1 MRLILLRHGET
12 EWNLERRVQGHLD
25 SPLTQKGLTGAYA
38 SAAVLANRGITEI
51 YASDLGR
58 AWSTAQIV
66 GKHVG
71 LPVHADVRLRET
83 NLGAWQGKTYGDLPE
98 GERLAEST
106 DPSWAPDGGESRLQ
120 VAERMSDF
128 AQEMSGKKGTILAVT
143 HGNSSRI
150 LVTSC
155 LGIDESLLNVMT
167 NTAWATLDSTGWWSL
182 VEWNMHP

>member
-1 MRLILLRHGET
+1 
-12 EWNLERRVQGHLD
+12 
-25 SPLTQKGLTGAYA
+25 
-38 SAAVLANRGITEI
+38 
-51 YASDLGR
+51 
-58 AWSTAQIV
+58 
-66 GKHVG
+66 
-71 LPVHADVRLRET
+71 
-83 NLGAWQGKTYGDLPE
+83 
-98 GERLAEST
+98 
-106 DPSWAPDGGESRLQ
+106 
-120 VAERMSDF
+120 MSDF